1 MTLIVLIAPIFCK
14 LKDNFVVKFK
24 PANQSSG
31 SWIGKYA
38 HNGLHFV
45 FSTDEASGSSM
56 DWVKGYLG
64 TQYAYGM
71 ELRPTQN
78 VRNGFIT
85 TTDSIQPA
93 TQDVW
98 EGLKVVVQRAATD
111 LRRATAIG

>member
-1 MTLIVLIAPIFCK
+1 
-14 LKDNFVVKFK
+14 
-24 PANQSSG
+24 
-31 SWIGKYA
+31 
-38 HNGLHFV
+38 
-45 FSTDEASGSSM
+45 M

-98 EGLKVVVQRAATD
+98 EGLKVVVQRAAAD
-111 LRRATAIG
+111 LHRATVIG